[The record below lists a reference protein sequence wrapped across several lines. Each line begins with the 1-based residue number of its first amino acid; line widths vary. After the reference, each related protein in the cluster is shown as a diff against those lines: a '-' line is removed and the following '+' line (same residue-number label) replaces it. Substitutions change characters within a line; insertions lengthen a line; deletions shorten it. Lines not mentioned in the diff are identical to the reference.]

1 MADPKEEQKRLINQ
15 LRGFDSDHY
24 ARSDKYARQIDALT
38 KSAANEYAQLA
49 GTLFQPDLSK
59 PFAFDNYPQT
69 KKKAQAVA
77 RNLARDIKHVVE
89 QGTEEEWVAACGKND
104 AFLKSILKTSK
115 LTPEEAKQYHARNM
129 EALHSFQQRKVQGMG
144 LSARVWKVTK
154 QIQSTIELGIDVA
167 LGEGKSARELSK
179 DVRECLQQP
188 DKLFRRVR
196 DKEGNLHLSKAASLY
211 HPGRGVYRSSA
222 QNAMRLART
231 EINMAYRQAEFLRWQ
246 QLDFVVGFRVC
257 LSNNHTIK
265 DSKGYLIPLEDI
277 CDELAG
283 DYPKGFKF
291 VGWHPN
297 CRCYVVPILSDYDE
311 YNKER
316 AGRLK
321 AIIQGT
327 KYKAMPSRRT
337 ITAMPANFTAYIASI
352 AERSKAWASQPF
364 YIRDN
369 FVGGVIAGGLNPGI
383 ATKLNGQT
391 AGKVVANNSN
401 PCTEFDGR
409 IAAMKKWAYAFGLD
423 VSRLDSLRM
432 AGGRNALLAE
442 LDTLG
447 DLAQQ
452 RQEAWLNAY
461 TELYDLA
468 EQAGT
473 QHFTAIEKKY
483 KTVAA
488 KYFCS
493 PTSYYADST
502 SALIQAKAQA
512 QAELAAAKAAE
523 AKADYSKLM
532 PAELKEG
539 GAYLGKTKY
548 KFDKG
553 FFDKLDHTPTLEIRH
568 TNKGS
573 YETNNGEKV
582 VFDCDKRNKVSE
594 WHKKSVV
601 YHEFGHAIGD
611 QRKLIN
617 SPELLALRA
626 KIDKWLRER
635 IETQTIEETYNWET
649 SEFERTTKR
658 QKVMR
663 AKVLGSQL
671 SRVYNAA
678 YKMKPETFT
687 KRGITRDDF
696 IEQLTSVA
704 DTLKSLVKSVG
715 WGHSNK
721 YFSSSRLSQHE
732 FLAHCFENRYVG
744 NEVFKRMMPDVYKL
758 MIDYINGL
766 KF

>member
-1 MADPKEEQKRLINQ
+1 MAEENERERLIIQ
-15 LRGFDSDHY
+15 LRGFDSEHY
-24 ARSDKYARQIDALT
+24 ARSDKYARQVDALT
-38 KSAANEYAQLA
+38 KSAADEYAQLA

-59 PFAFDNYPQT
+59 PFSFDKFPQT
-69 KKKAQAVA
+69 KKKAQAIA
-77 RNLARDIKHVVE
+77 RNLANGIKQVVMR
-89 QGTEEEWVAACGKND
+89 GTQEEWGSACDKND
-104 AFLKSILKTSK
+104 AYLNSILKTSK
-115 LTPEEAKQYHARNM
+115 LTPEEAAQYQARNL

-144 LSARVWKVTK
+144 LSARVWKITK
-154 QIQSTIELGIDVA
+154 QIQSTIELGIDLA
-167 LGEGKSARELSK
+167 LGEGKSAQQLSK
-179 DVRECLQQP
+179 DVRQCLQQP

-196 DKEGNLHLSKAASLY
+196 DKNGNLQLSKAAKLY

-231 EINMAYRQAEFLRWQ
+231 EINMAYRQAEYLRWQ

-265 DSKGYLIPLEDI
+265 DSKGHPIPLEDI

-283 DYPKGFKF
+283 DYPKTFKF

-297 CRCYVVPILSDYDE
+297 CRCYVVPIMSDYDE

-337 ITAMPANFTAYIASI
+337 VTAMPANFTEYIANI
-352 AERSKAWASQPF
+352 ADRSKGWASQPY

-369 FVGGVIAGGLNPGI
+369 FVGGVISGGLKPGI

-391 AGKVVANNSN
+391 PGKEVANNSK

-432 AGGRNALLAE
+432 AGDRNALLAE
-442 LDTLG
+442 LDALG
-447 DLAQQ
+447 DLADK
-452 RQEAWLNAY
+452 RQEAWIEADN
-461 TELYDLA
+461 ELYDLA
-468 EQAGT
+468 KQAGT

-483 KTVAA
+483 KDIAI
-488 KYFCS
+488 KYMCR

-502 SALIQAKAQA
+502 AALIQAKTQA
-512 QAELAAAKAAE
+512 EAELAAAKAAE

-532 PAELKEG
+532 PEELKEG
-539 GAYLGKTKY
+539 GKYLGDLKY
-548 KFDKG
+548 KFDKR
-553 FFDKLDHTPTLEIRH
+553 FFDKLDHTPKLELLDGD
-568 TNKGS
+568 KGS
-573 YETNNGEKV
+573 YETDYGNKV
-582 VFDCDKRNKVSE
+582 VLNNNKRWKASP
-594 WHKKSVV
+594 WYRKGLI

-617 SPELLALRA
+617 APEILAVRK
-626 KIDKWLRER
+626 KILSWLRER
-635 IETQTIEETYNWET
+635 VDTQTIEKTYNWKTGQYENT
-649 SEFERTTKR
+649 LKR

-671 SRVYNAA
+671 DRA
-678 YKMKPETFT
+678 YWVVKKQMKEETFT
-687 KRGITRDDF
+687 KRGITRRDVL
-696 IEQLTSVA
+696 EQMNAAA

-715 WGHSNK
+715 WGHSDSF
-721 YFSSSRLSQHE
+721 FSSSYYAQHE
-732 FLAHCFENRYVG
+732 FLAHCFENTYAG
-744 NEVFKRMMPDVYKL
+744 NEVIKRMMPDVYKL
-758 MIDYINGL
+758 MVDYINSL

>member
-1 MADPKEEQKRLINQ
+1 MR
-15 LRGFDSDHY
+15 
-24 ARSDKYARQIDALT
+24 
-38 KSAANEYAQLA
+38 KSA
-49 GTLFQPDLSK
+49 
-59 PFAFDNYPQT
+59 
-69 KKKAQAVA
+69 
-77 RNLARDIKHVVE
+77 
-89 QGTEEEWVAACGKND
+89 
-104 AFLKSILKTSK
+104 
-115 LTPEEAKQYHARNM
+115 
-129 EALHSFQQRKVQGMG
+129 QQ
-144 LSARVWKVTK
+144 
-154 QIQSTIELGIDVA
+154 
-167 LGEGKSARELSK
+167 LSK
-179 DVRECLQQP
+179 DVRQCLQQP

-196 DKEGNLHLSKAASLY
+196 DKNGNLQLSKAAKLY

-231 EINMAYRQAEFLRWQ
+231 EINMAYRQAEYLRWQ

-265 DSKGYLIPLEDI
+265 DSKGHPIPLEDI

-283 DYPKGFKF
+283 DYPKTFKF

-297 CRCYVVPILSDYDE
+297 CRCYVVPIMSDYDE

-337 ITAMPANFTAYIASI
+337 
-352 AERSKAWASQPF
+352 
-364 YIRDN
+364 
-369 FVGGVIAGGLNPGI
+369 VI

-391 AGKVVANNSN
+391 PGKEVANNSK

-432 AGGRNALLAE
+432 AGDRNALLAE
-442 LDTLG
+442 LDALG
-447 DLAQQ
+447 DLADK
-452 RQEAWLNAY
+452 RQEAWIEADN
-461 TELYDLA
+461 ELYDLA
-468 EQAGT
+468 KQAGT

-483 KTVAA
+483 KDIAI
-488 KYFCS
+488 KYMCR

-502 SALIQAKAQA
+502 AALIQAKTQA
-512 QAELAAAKAAE
+512 EAELAAAKAAE

-532 PAELKEG
+532 PEELKEG
-539 GAYLGKTKY
+539 GKYLGDLKY

-553 FFDKLDHTPTLEIRH
+553 FFDKLDHTPALEIRH
-568 TNKGS
+568 RNRGS
-573 YETNNGEKV
+573 YETDLGNKV
-582 VFDCDKRNKVSE
+582 VLDSDYRNATSS
-594 WHKKSVV
+594 WHKKAVV

-611 QRKLIN
+611 QRSLIN
-617 SPELLALRA
+617 SSELLAVRS
-626 KIDKWLRER
+626 KISDLLYER
-635 IETQTIEETYNWET
+635 VETQTIEKTYNWEKN
-649 SEFERTTKR
+649 EYDTTIQYRKI
-658 QKVMR
+658 MR
-663 AKVLGSQL
+663 AKVIDSQL
-671 SRVYNAA
+671 HRAYKAV
-678 YKMKPETFT
+678 YKMKDETFT
-687 KRGITRDDF
+687 KRGITRRDV
-696 IEQLTSVA
+696 IEQLTDVA

-721 YFSSSRLSQHE
+721 YFSSSSLSQHE
-732 FLAHCFENRYVG
+732 FLAHCFENRYAG